1 MNYHDRLTDRERI
14 RIHAQTKHEQLKA
27 EAIDILI
34 DAVHRQMRVGAT
46 VSFDHNLAGKIE
58 KLITGDMPRAKIIAL
73 VRTGTYTDISL
84 RNSKDTRGLDRGA
97 ARSGGG

>member
-1 MNYHDRLTDRERI
+1 MNHHHDRLTETERI

-34 DAVHRQMRVGAT
+34 DPLHRQMCGGAT

-58 KLITGDMPRAKIIAL
+58 KLITGDMPRAKIVAL
-73 VRTGTYTDISL
+73 VRTGIHE
-84 RNSKDTRGLDRGA
+84 
-97 ARSGGG
+97 ARL

>member
-34 DAVHRQMRVGAT
+34 DAAHRQMCGGAT
-46 VSFDHNLAGKIE
+46 VSFDHNLASKIE
-58 KLITGDMPRAKIIAL
+58 KLIIGDMRRAKIIAL
-73 VRTGTYTDISL
+73 VRTGIQE
-84 RNSKDTRGLDRGA
+84 
-97 ARSGGG
+97 ARL